1 MKSLLVTFG
10 DSWTYGSELDDPGT
24 QSWTALLG
32 KDYTDV
38 YNLGVPASSIGHIPV
53 MLDSLLLNVNLK
65 QYDKKTF
72 VFGLTSQSRY
82 LMHDNVRNKFVN
94 VTSEA
99 VYYTDVISKNRPPEV
114 VEHMNPFS
122 WDFYRMVD
130 SNMLQVHNASQTV
143 AFLQGWCLQND
154 VQDVYVS
161 YFENQNFNQFVDLS
175 KVIDSGL
182 AIGLKY
188 SEFRKH
194 PDEHGH
200 AEIAERIKKFIC
212 TRYPE

>member
-10 DSWTYGSELDDPGT
+10 DSWTYGSELEDPET

-32 KDYTDV
+32 KEYTDV

-53 MLDSLLLNVNLK
+53 MLDSLLLNVNLR
-65 QYDKKTF
+65 QYEKKVF
-72 VFGLTSQSRY
+72 VFGLTSPSRY
-82 LMHDNVRNKFVN
+82 LMWDNVRNKYVN

-114 VEHMNPFS
+114 VEHLNPFS
-122 WDFYRMVD
+122 WEFYKRID
-130 SNMLQVHNASQTV
+130 SDTYQIQQVSQTV
-143 AFLQGWCLQND
+143 AFLQGWCLKNG
-154 VQDVYVS
+154 VQDVYLS

-175 KVIDSGL
+175 KMIDGGL

-188 SEFRKH
+188 SAFSQH

-200 AEIAERIKKFIC
+200 AEIAERIGNFIC
-212 TRYPE
+212 KRYPE

>member
-10 DSWTYGSELDDPGT
+10 DSWTYGSELENPET
-24 QSWTALLG
+24 ESWTALLG

-53 MLDSLLLNVNLK
+53 MLDSLLLNVNLN

-99 VYYTDVISKNRPPEV
+99 VYYTDVISNNRPPEV
-114 VEHMNPFS
+114 VEHLNDFA
-122 WDFYRMVD
+122 WDFYRRVD
-130 SNMLQVHNASQTV
+130 SDKFQVHNASQTV
-143 AFLQGWCLQND
+143 AFLQGWCNQNN
-154 VQDVYVS
+154 VQDVYLS
-161 YFENQNFNQFVDLS
+161 YFENQNFNQFVDIK
-175 KVIDSGL
+175 KVINNGL
-182 AIGLKY
+182 ALQLLNVMHGH
-188 SEFRKH
+188 H
-194 PDEHGH
+194 PDANGH
-200 AEIAERIKKFIC
+200 KQIADIVREFIC
-212 TRYPE
+212 KRYPE